1 MPLGIVLVEPRHHI
15 NVGYVARIMKNFGV
29 SRLLMVNPIYDME
42 EARRYAMH
50 GYHILETAISTNF
63 EELRRNS
70 RMLVGTTAL
79 KASSRLNIVRDT
91 ISPIMLAGL
100 IYDIP
105 KKENV
110 YIVFGREASGLRNSE
125 LQMCDI
131 VLTND
136 TGTDYATMNISHA
149 LAIILYEIAKRDLQ
163 HPTSRVAVR
172 NRKIA
177 RRQET
182 EMLIAYAAKAAEMAG
197 YDIHKRPLLD
207 SALKRLLAKSNP
219 TSKEVMLM
227 VSLFRKVNLS
237 IQRRESFM

>member
-29 SRLLMVNPIYDME
+29 SKLLMVNPIYDME

-50 GYHILETAISTNF
+50 GYHILETATSTNF

-91 ISPIMLAGL
+91 VSPIRLAEL

-105 KKENV
+105 KKENI
-110 YIVFGREASGLRNSE
+110 YIVFGREASGLMNSE

-136 TGTDYATMNISHA
+136 TGTDYTTMNISHA
-149 LAIILYEIAKRDLQ
+149 LAIILYEITKRDLQ
-163 HPTSRVAVR
+163 HPTSRVTVR
-172 NRKIA
+172 NPKIA

-237 IQRRESFM
+237 IQRR

>member
-29 SRLLMVNPIYDME
+29 SRLLMVNPIYDIE

-63 EELRRNS
+63 GELRRNS

-79 KASSRLNIVRDT
+79 KATSRLNIVRDT
-91 ISPIMLAGL
+91 ISPIRLAEL
-100 IYDIP
+100 IHDIP
-105 KKENV
+105 KKENI
-110 YIVFGREASGLRNSE
+110 YIVFGREASGLKNSE

-149 LAIILYEIAKRDLQ
+149 LAIILYEITKSDLQ
-163 HPTSRVAVR
+163 HTTSRVAGR
-172 NRKIA
+172 NSKIA

-197 YDIHKRPLLD
+197 YDIHKRPLLY
-207 SALKRLLAKSNP
+207 SSLNRLLAKSNP

-227 VSLFRKVNLS
+227 VSLFRKVNLNM
-237 IQRRESFM
+237 RRR

>member
-1 MPLGIVLVEPRHHI
+1 MPIGIVLVEPRHHI

-50 GYHILETAISTNF
+50 GYHILETATSTNF

-91 ISPIMLAGL
+91 VSPIRLAEL

-105 KKENV
+105 KKENI
-110 YIVFGREASGLRNSE
+110 YIVFGREASGLMNSE

-136 TGTDYATMNISHA
+136 TGTDYTTMNISHA
-149 LAIILYEIAKRDLQ
+149 LAIILYEITKRDLQ
-163 HPTSRVAVR
+163 HPTSRVTVR
-172 NRKIA
+172 NPKIA

-219 TSKEVMLM
+219 TSKEVMLV

-237 IQRRESFM
+237 IQRR

>member
-1 MPLGIVLVEPRHHI
+1 
-15 NVGYVARIMKNFGV
+15 
-29 SRLLMVNPIYDME
+29 MVDPVYDME

-91 ISPIMLAGL
+91 ISPIRLAKL

-105 KKENV
+105 KKENI
-110 YIVFGREASGLRNSE
+110 YIVLGREASGLTNSE

-136 TGTDYATMNISHA
+136 TGTDYTTMNISHA
-149 LAIILYEIAKRDLQ
+149 LTIILYEITKRDLQ
-163 HPTSRVAVR
+163 HRSSRVAVR
-172 NRKIA
+172 NPKMA
-177 RRQET
+177 RRPEA

-227 VSLFRKVNLS
+227 VSLFRKVNLNM
-237 IQRRESFM
+237 QRR

>member
-91 ISPIMLAGL
+91 ISPIRLAEL

-105 KKENV
+105 KKENI
-110 YIVFGREASGLRNSE
+110 YIVFGREASGLKNSE

-149 LAIILYEIAKRDLQ
+149 LAIILYEITKRDLQ
-163 HPTSRVAVR
+163 HTTSRVAVR
-172 NRKIA
+172 NPRIA
-177 RRQET
+177 SRPET

-197 YDIHKRPLLD
+197 YDIHKKPLLD
-207 SALKRLLAKSNP
+207 CALKRLLAKSNP

-227 VSLFRKVNLS
+227 VSIFRKVNLNM
-237 IQRRESFM
+237 QRR

>member
-29 SRLLMVNPIYDME
+29 SRLLMVDPVYDME

-50 GYHILETAISTNF
+50 GYHILETALSTNF

-91 ISPIMLAGL
+91 ISPIRLAKL

-105 KKENV
+105 KKENI
-110 YIVFGREASGLRNSE
+110 YIVLGREASGLTNSE

-136 TGTDYATMNISHA
+136 TGTDYTTMNISHA
-149 LAIILYEIAKRDLQ
+149 LAIILYEITKRDLQ
-163 HPTSRVAVR
+163 HRSSGVAVR
-172 NRKIA
+172 NPKMA
-177 RRQET
+177 RRPEA

-207 SALKRLLAKSNP
+207 SALKRLIAKSNP

-227 VSLFRKVNLS
+227 VSLFRKVNLNM
-237 IQRRESFM
+237 QRR

>member
-1 MPLGIVLVEPRHHI
+1 
-15 NVGYVARIMKNFGV
+15 
-29 SRLLMVNPIYDME
+29 MVDPVYDIE

-91 ISPIMLAGL
+91 ISPIRLAKL

-105 KKENV
+105 KKENI
-110 YIVFGREASGLRNSE
+110 YIVLGREASGLRNSE

-136 TGTDYATMNISHA
+136 TGTDYTTMNISHA
-149 LAIILYEIAKRDLQ
+149 LTIILYEITKRDLQ
-163 HPTSRVAVR
+163 HRSSRVAVR
-172 NRKIA
+172 NPKMA
-177 RRQET
+177 RRPEA

-207 SALKRLLAKSNP
+207 SALKRLIAKSNP

-227 VSLFRKVNLS
+227 VSLFRKVNLNM
-237 IQRRESFM
+237 QRR

>member
-91 ISPIMLAGL
+91 ISPIRLAEL
-100 IYDIP
+100 IHDIP
-105 KKENV
+105 KKENI
-110 YIVFGREASGLRNSE
+110 YIVFGREASGLKNSE

-136 TGTDYATMNISHA
+136 TGTDYTTMNISHA
-149 LAIILYEIAKRDLQ
+149 LAIILYEITKRDLQ
-163 HPTSRVAVR
+163 HTTNRIATR
-172 NRKIA
+172 NPKIA
-177 RRQET
+177 RRPET

-227 VSLFRKVNLS
+227 VSLFRKVNLNM
-237 IQRRESFM
+237 QRR

>member
-50 GYHILETAISTNF
+50 GYHILETATSTNF

-91 ISPIMLAGL
+91 VSPIRLAEL

-105 KKENV
+105 KKENI
-110 YIVFGREASGLRNSE
+110 YIVFGREASGLMNSE

-149 LAIILYEIAKRDLQ
+149 LAIILYEITKRDLQ
-163 HPTSRVAVR
+163 HPTSRVTVR
-172 NRKIA
+172 NPKIA

-237 IQRRESFM
+237 IQRR

>member
-29 SRLLMVNPIYDME
+29 SRLFMVNPIYDME

-91 ISPIMLAGL
+91 ISPIRLAEL

-105 KKENV
+105 EKENI
-110 YIVFGREASGLRNSE
+110 YIVFGREASGLMNSE

-136 TGTDYATMNISHA
+136 TGTDYTTMNISHA
-149 LAIILYEIAKRDLQ
+149 LAIILYEITKHDLQ
-163 HPTSRVAVR
+163 HRSSRVAVR
-172 NRKIA
+172 NPKIA
-177 RRQET
+177 RRPET

-197 YDIHKRPLLD
+197 YDVHKRPLLD

-227 VSLFRKVNLS
+227 VSLFRKVNLNM
-237 IQRRESFM
+237 QRR

>member
-1 MPLGIVLVEPRHHI
+1 MIDPVY
-15 NVGYVARIMKNFGV
+15 N
-29 SRLLMVNPIYDME
+29 ME

-91 ISPIMLAGL
+91 ISPIRLAEL

-105 KKENV
+105 KKENI
-110 YIVFGREASGLRNSE
+110 YIVLGREASGLTNSE

-136 TGTDYATMNISHA
+136 TGTDYTTMNISHA
-149 LAIILYEIAKRDLQ
+149 LAIILYEVTKRDLQ
-163 HPTSRVAVR
+163 RRSSRVAVR
-172 NRKIA
+172 NSKTA
-177 RRQET
+177 RRPEA

-227 VSLFRKVNLS
+227 VSLFRKVSLNM
-237 IQRRESFM
+237 QRR

>member
-50 GYHILETAISTNF
+50 GYHILETATSTNF

-91 ISPIMLAGL
+91 VSPIRLAEL

-105 KKENV
+105 KKENI
-110 YIVFGREASGLRNSE
+110 YIVFGREASGLMNSE

-136 TGTDYATMNISHA
+136 TGTDYTTMNISHA
-149 LAIILYEIAKRDLQ
+149 LAIILYEITKRDLQ
-163 HPTSRVAVR
+163 HPTSRVTVR
-172 NRKIA
+172 NPKIA

-207 SALKRLLAKSNP
+207 FALKRLLAKSNP

-237 IQRRESFM
+237 IQRR

>member
-29 SRLLMVNPIYDME
+29 SRLLMVNPIYDMK

-50 GYHILETAISTNF
+50 GYHILETATSTNF

-91 ISPIMLAGL
+91 VSPIRLAEL
-100 IYDIP
+100 IHDIP
-105 KKENV
+105 KKENI
-110 YIVFGREASGLRNSE
+110 YIVFGREASGLKNSE

-131 VLTND
+131 ALTND

-149 LAIILYEIAKRDLQ
+149 LAIILYEITKSDLQ
-163 HPTSRVAVR
+163 HTTNRVDGR
-172 NRKIA
+172 NPKIA
-177 RRQET
+177 RRPET

-237 IQRRESFM
+237 IQRR

>member
-50 GYHILETAISTNF
+50 GHHILENAISTNF

-91 ISPIMLAGL
+91 ISPIRLAKL

-105 KKENV
+105 KKENI
-110 YIVFGREASGLRNSE
+110 YIVLGREASGLTNSE

-136 TGTDYATMNISHA
+136 TGTDYTTMNISHA
-149 LAIILYEIAKRDLQ
+149 LTIILYEITKRDLQ
-163 HPTSRVAVR
+163 HRSSRVAVR
-172 NRKIA
+172 NPKMA
-177 RRQET
+177 RRPEA
-182 EMLIAYAAKAAEMAG
+182 EMLIEYAAKAAEMAG

-227 VSLFRKVNLS
+227 VSLFRKVNLNM
-237 IQRRESFM
+237 QRR

>member
-29 SRLLMVNPIYDME
+29 SRLLMVNPFYDME
-42 EARRYAMH
+42 EAKRYAMH

-79 KASSRLNIVRDT
+79 KTSSRLNIVRDT
-91 ISPIMLAGL
+91 ISPIRLAEL

-105 KKENV
+105 EKENI
-110 YIVFGREASGLRNSE
+110 YIVFGREASGLMNSE

-136 TGTDYATMNISHA
+136 TGTDYTTMNISHA
-149 LAIILYEIAKRDLQ
+149 LAIILYELTKRDLQ
-163 HPTSRVAVR
+163 HRSSIVAVR
-172 NRKIA
+172 NAKMA
-177 RRQET
+177 RRPET
-182 EMLIAYAAKAAEMAG
+182 EMLIAYAAKAAETAG

-227 VSLFRKVNLS
+227 VSLFRKVNLNM
-237 IQRRESFM
+237 QRR

>member
-91 ISPIMLAGL
+91 ISPIRLAEL
-100 IYDIP
+100 IHEIP
-105 KKENV
+105 KKENI
-110 YIVFGREASGLRNSE
+110 YIVFGREASGLMNSE

-136 TGTDYATMNISHA
+136 TGTDYTTMNISHA
-149 LAIILYEIAKRDLQ
+149 LAIILYEITKRDLQ
-163 HPTSRVAVR
+163 HPTSRVTVR
-172 NRKIA
+172 NPKIA

-237 IQRRESFM
+237 IQRR

>member
-29 SRLLMVNPIYDME
+29 SRLLMVNPIYDTE

-50 GYHILETAISTNF
+50 GYHILETATSTNF

-91 ISPIMLAGL
+91 VSPIRLAEL

-105 KKENV
+105 KKENI
-110 YIVFGREASGLRNSE
+110 YIVFGREASGLMNSE

-136 TGTDYATMNISHA
+136 TGTDYTTMNISHA
-149 LAIILYEIAKRDLQ
+149 LAIILYEITKRDLQ
-163 HPTSRVAVR
+163 HPTSRVTVR
-172 NRKIA
+172 NPKIA

-237 IQRRESFM
+237 IQRR

>member
-91 ISPIMLAGL
+91 ISPIRLAEL
-100 IYDIP
+100 IYEIP
-105 KKENV
+105 EKENI
-110 YIVFGREASGLRNSE
+110 YIVFGREASGLMNSE

-131 VLTND
+131 VLTSD
-136 TGTDYATMNISHA
+136 TGTDYTTMNISHA
-149 LAIILYEIAKRDLQ
+149 LAIILYEIAKRDLR
-163 HPTSRVAVR
+163 HRSSRVAVR
-172 NRKIA
+172 SPKMA
-177 RRQET
+177 RRPET

-227 VSLFRKVNLS
+227 VSLFRKVNLNM
-237 IQRRESFM
+237 QRR

>member
-1 MPLGIVLVEPRHHI
+1 
-15 NVGYVARIMKNFGV
+15 
-29 SRLLMVNPIYDME
+29 MVDPIYDME
-42 EARRYAMH
+42 EARRYVMH
-50 GYHILETAISTNF
+50 GYHILETATSTNF

-91 ISPIMLAGL
+91 VSPIRLAEL

-105 KKENV
+105 KKENI
-110 YIVFGREASGLRNSE
+110 YIVFGREASGLMNSE

-136 TGTDYATMNISHA
+136 TGTDYTTMNISHA
-149 LAIILYEIAKRDLQ
+149 LAIILYEITKRDLQ
-163 HPTSRVAVR
+163 HPTSRVTVR
-172 NRKIA
+172 NPKIA

-237 IQRRESFM
+237 IQRR

>member
-50 GYHILETAISTNF
+50 GHHILDTAISTNF

-91 ISPIMLAGL
+91 ISPIRLAEL
-100 IYDIP
+100 IYDVP
-105 KKENV
+105 KKENI
-110 YIVFGREASGLRNSE
+110 YIVFGREASGLMNSE

-136 TGTDYATMNISHA
+136 TGTDYTTMNISHA
-149 LAIILYEIAKRDLQ
+149 LAIILYEITKRDLQ
-163 HPTSRVAVR
+163 HRTSRVAVK
-172 NRKIA
+172 NPKMA
-177 RRQET
+177 RRPEI

-227 VSLFRKVNLS
+227 VSLFRKVNLNM
-237 IQRRESFM
+237 QRR

>member
-29 SRLLMVNPIYDME
+29 SRLLMVDPVCDIE

-91 ISPIMLAGL
+91 ISPIRLAKL

-105 KKENV
+105 KKENI
-110 YIVFGREASGLRNSE
+110 YIVLGREASGLTNSE

-136 TGTDYATMNISHA
+136 TGTDYTTMNISHA
-149 LAIILYEIAKRDLQ
+149 LTIILYEITKRDLQ
-163 HPTSRVAVR
+163 HRSSRVAVR
-172 NRKIA
+172 NSKMA
-177 RRQET
+177 RRPEA

-227 VSLFRKVNLS
+227 VSLFRKVNLNM
-237 IQRRESFM
+237 QRR

>member
-29 SRLLMVNPIYDME
+29 SRLLMVNPIYNME

-50 GYHILETAISTNF
+50 GYNILETAISTNF

-91 ISPIMLAGL
+91 ISPVTLAEL
-100 IYDIP
+100 IYDIS
-105 KKENV
+105 KKENI
-110 YIVFGREASGLRNSE
+110 YIVFGREASGLKNSE
-125 LQMCDI
+125 LQLCDF
-131 VLTND
+131 VVTND
-136 TGTDYATMNISHA
+136 TGTNYATMNISHA
-149 LAIILYEIAKRDLQ
+149 LAIILYEITKRDLQ
-163 HPTSRVAVR
+163 HTTSRVAVR
-172 NRKIA
+172 SPKIA
-177 RRQET
+177 LRSET

-237 IQRRESFM
+237 MQRR

>member
-50 GYHILETAISTNF
+50 GYHILETATSTNF

-91 ISPIMLAGL
+91 VSPIRLAEL

-105 KKENV
+105 KKENI
-110 YIVFGREASGLRNSE
+110 YIVFGREASGLMNSE

-136 TGTDYATMNISHA
+136 TGTDYTTMNISHA
-149 LAIILYEIAKRDLQ
+149 LAIILYEITKRDLQ
-163 HPTSRVAVR
+163 HPTSRVTVR
-172 NRKIA
+172 NPKIA

-219 TSKEVMLM
+219 TSKEVMLI

-237 IQRRESFM
+237 IQRR

>member
-1 MPLGIVLVEPRHHI
+1 
-15 NVGYVARIMKNFGV
+15 
-29 SRLLMVNPIYDME
+29 MVNPIYDME

-91 ISPIMLAGL
+91 ISPIRLAEL
-100 IYDIP
+100 IYEIP
-105 KKENV
+105 EKENI
-110 YIVFGREASGLRNSE
+110 YIVFGREASGLMNSE

-131 VLTND
+131 VLTSD
-136 TGTDYATMNISHA
+136 TGTDYTTMNISHA
-149 LAIILYEIAKRDLQ
+149 LAIILYEIAKRDLR
-163 HPTSRVAVR
+163 HRSSRVAVR
-172 NRKIA
+172 SPKMA
-177 RRQET
+177 RRPET

-227 VSLFRKVNLS
+227 VSLFRKVNLNM
-237 IQRRESFM
+237 QRR

>member
-29 SRLLMVNPIYDME
+29 NRLLMVDPFYDME

-91 ISPIMLAGL
+91 ISPLRLAKL

-105 KKENV
+105 KKENI
-110 YIVFGREASGLRNSE
+110 YIVLGREASGLTNSE

-136 TGTDYATMNISHA
+136 TGTDYTTMNISHA
-149 LAIILYEIAKRDLQ
+149 LAIILYEITKRDLQ
-163 HPTSRVAVR
+163 HRGSGVAVR
-172 NRKIA
+172 NPKMACRPEA
-177 RRQET
+177 

-227 VSLFRKVNLS
+227 VSLFRKVNLNM
-237 IQRRESFM
+237 QRR

>member
-1 MPLGIVLVEPRHHI
+1 MPLGIVLVEPRNHI

-29 SRLLMVNPIYDME
+29 SRLLMVNPIYDIE

-79 KASSRLNIVRDT
+79 KATSRLNIVRDT
-91 ISPIMLAGL
+91 ISPIRLAEL
-100 IYDIP
+100 IHDIP
-105 KKENV
+105 KKENI
-110 YIVFGREASGLRNSE
+110 YIVFGREASGLKNSE

-149 LAIILYEIAKRDLQ
+149 LAIILYEITKSDLQ
-163 HPTSRVAVR
+163 HTTNRAAGR
-172 NRKIA
+172 NPKIA
-177 RRQET
+177 HRSET

-197 YDIHKRPLLD
+197 YDIHKRPLLY
-207 SALKRLLAKSNP
+207 SSLNRLLAKSNP

-227 VSLFRKVNLS
+227 ISLFRKVNLNM
-237 IQRRESFM
+237 RRR

>member
-1 MPLGIVLVEPRHHI
+1 MPLGIVLVEPRYPI

-29 SRLLMVNPIYDME
+29 SRLLMVNPIYDIE

-50 GYHILETAISTNF
+50 GYHILETAVSTNL

-91 ISPIMLAGL
+91 ISPVKLAEL
-100 IYDIP
+100 IYDVP
-105 KKENV
+105 KNENI
-110 YIVFGREASGLRNSE
+110 YIVFGREASGLKNSE

-149 LAIILYEIAKRDLQ
+149 LAIILYEITKRDLQ
-163 HPTSRVAVR
+163 NTPNGVAVR
-172 NRKIA
+172 NPKTA
-177 RRQET
+177 RRPET
-182 EMLIAYAAKAAEMAG
+182 EMLIAYAAKAAELAG
-197 YDIHKRPLLD
+197 YDMHKRPLLD

-219 TSKEVMLM
+219 TSKEVTLM
-227 VSLFRKVNLS
+227 VSLFRKVNLNM
-237 IQRRESFM
+237 QRRRSFV

>member
-1 MPLGIVLVEPRHHI
+1 
-15 NVGYVARIMKNFGV
+15 
-29 SRLLMVNPIYDME
+29 MVNPIYDME

-50 GYHILETAISTNF
+50 GYHILETAILTNF

-91 ISPIMLAGL
+91 ISPIRLAEL
-100 IYDIP
+100 IHDIP
-105 KKENV
+105 KKENI
-110 YIVFGREASGLRNSE
+110 YIVFGREASGLKNSE

-149 LAIILYEIAKRDLQ
+149 LAIILYEITKRDLQ
-163 HPTSRVAVR
+163 HPTSRVTVR
-172 NRKIA
+172 NPKIA
-177 RRQET
+177 CRQET

-237 IQRRESFM
+237 IQRR

>member
-50 GYHILETAISTNF
+50 GYHILETATSTNF

-91 ISPIMLAGL
+91 VSPIRLAEL

-105 KKENV
+105 KKENI
-110 YIVFGREASGLRNSE
+110 YIVFGREASGLMNSE

-136 TGTDYATMNISHA
+136 TGTDYTTMNISHA
-149 LAIILYEIAKRDLQ
+149 LAIILYEITKRDLQ
-163 HPTSRVAVR
+163 HPTSRVTVR
-172 NRKIA
+172 NPKIA

-237 IQRRESFM
+237 IQRR

>member
-29 SRLLMVNPIYDME
+29 SRLLMVNPIYDIE

-91 ISPIMLAGL
+91 VSPIRLAEL

-105 KKENV
+105 KKENI
-110 YIVFGREASGLRNSE
+110 YIVFGREASGLMNSE

-149 LAIILYEIAKRDLQ
+149 LAIILYEITKSDLQ
-163 HPTSRVAVR
+163 HPTSRVTVR
-172 NRKIA
+172 NPKIA

-237 IQRRESFM
+237 IQRR

>member
-91 ISPIMLAGL
+91 ISPIRLAEL
-100 IYDIP
+100 IHDIP
-105 KKENV
+105 KKENI
-110 YIVFGREASGLRNSE
+110 YIVFGREASGLMNSE

-136 TGTDYATMNISHA
+136 TGTDYTTMNISHA
-149 LAIILYEIAKRDLQ
+149 LAIILYEITKRDLQ
-163 HPTSRVAVR
+163 HLTSRVTVR
-172 NRKIA
+172 NPKIA

-227 VSLFRKVNLS
+227 VSLFRKVNLNM
-237 IQRRESFM
+237 QRR